1 MTTTNPGVTDEER
14 DRVCAV
20 LQDHVLGLRGS
31 LDGPNAPGAISMYDL
46 CTKVVEASRDVD
58 PSATSENLRR
68 HLSERQLEILREL
81 DAGVRKLRG
90 VLAIMYNLNREELV
104 DALRSIEVDAM
115 HLRMT
120 LRPGRSP

>member
-14 DRVCAV
+14 DRVAAV
-20 LQDHVLGLRGS
+20 LQDHVLGLRRS

-68 HLSERQLEILREL
+68 HLTERQLEILRDL

-115 HLRMT
+115 HLRLA